1 MSGMNI
7 SYNKK
12 EQWIENPELQENL
25 RRKNIM
31 KPLGTFRN
39 KVISLAVF
47 GSAILIPGLFF
58 YYISGFIGSKTS
70 IGLGIMAG
78 TLGLKVAVEFM
89 LIKNRS
95 FSLDEA
101 LEDYKQQLTCYYR
114 TVKYM
119 HFIVAPLLFIAYIY
133 GFAMLLSVFEQELLG
148 EFYVYIIYL
157 SWVVFLALAIL
168 VGVQLRKELEI
179 LELMIADK
187 KVS

>member
-95 FSLDEA
+95 F
-101 LEDYKQQLTCYYR
+101 
-114 TVKYM
+114 
-119 HFIVAPLLFIAYIY
+119 H
-133 GFAMLLSVFEQELLG
+133 
-148 EFYVYIIYL
+148 
-157 SWVVFLALAIL
+157 
-168 VGVQLRKELEI
+168 
-179 LELMIADK
+179 
-187 KVS
+187 